1 MKFLKEVWSN
11 LKFAWIYVKD
21 QKFRL
26 LGYSICNIFAI
37 AISIIAPIISAKII
51 VYLTNNKF
59 YQLIAM
65 AIILFFIE
73 NIRNAVFFFA
83 SYFSQVTYRETFC
96 KLQIEL
102 GKAILKLTNYSLDK
116 NSSGVFIQRLTG
128 DTSKIADVF
137 NVLNYHLSDILT
149 NIGIFIAIV
158 VIDYRLFLYLFI
170 TTIILGLIDQK
181 RISKMNEKDK
191 EFRKENENVS
201 GFIGELVRGSRDI
214 KMLSAEKSFIKKLK
228 EKIIHLNQTRYD
240 MGRFRRNYTL
250 IAGFLRDLFDLL
262 FICLVVYLITRSEI
276 TVAIALVAYNYS
288 GRISYIV
295 YSYSYLLEGLKDFNL
310 STSRIAEIIKG
321 DSYPKEKFGKK
332 NLDIVKGD
340 FEFKN
345 VSFGYSDKKRVFDD
359 LSFKVKA
366 NSTVAFVGKSG
377 AGKSTIFNLL
387 CKMYDYNDGLITID
401 GVDVKE
407 LNKASIRDH
416 ITIISQNPYI
426 FNLSIR
432 DNLKLVK
439 DNLTEEEMIE
449 ACKIACLDDFIM
461 SLPDKYDTIVGEGG
475 ISLSGGQRQR
485 LAIAR
490 ALVQK
495 TEIILFDEATSAL
508 DNETQS
514 KIQQAI
520 DNLQGNFTI
529 LIVAHRL
536 STIKNCDKIL
546 FLDDGKI
553 DAEGSHEELLKKCR
567 KYKDLYNSEI
577 EK

>member
-1 MKFLKEVWSN
+1 M
-11 LKFAWIYVKD
+11 
-21 QKFRL
+21 
-26 LGYSICNIFAI
+26 
-37 AISIIAPIISAKII
+37 
-51 VYLTNNKF
+51 
-59 YQLIAM
+59 
-65 AIILFFIE
+65 
-73 NIRNAVFFFA
+73 
-83 SYFSQVTYRETFC
+83 
-96 KLQIEL
+96 
-102 GKAILKLTNYSLDK
+102 
-116 NSSGVFIQRLTG
+116 
-128 DTSKIADVF
+128 
-137 NVLNYHLSDILT
+137 
-149 NIGIFIAIV
+149 
-158 VIDYRLFLYLFI
+158 
-170 TTIILGLIDQK
+170 
-181 RISKMNEKDK
+181 
-191 EFRKENENVS
+191 
-201 GFIGELVRGSRDI
+201 
-214 KMLSAEKSFIKKLK
+214 
-228 EKIIHLNQTRYD
+228 
-240 MGRFRRNYTL
+240 
-250 IAGFLRDLFDLL
+250 
-262 FICLVVYLITRSEI
+262 
-276 TVAIALVAYNYS
+276 
-288 GRISYIV
+288 
-295 YSYSYLLEGLKDFNL
+295 
-310 STSRIAEIIKG
+310 
-321 DSYPKEKFGKK
+321 
-332 NLDIVKGD
+332 
-340 FEFKN
+340 
-345 VSFGYSDKKRVFDD
+345 FDD

>member
-1 MKFLKEVWSN
+1 MN
-11 LKFAWIYVKD
+11 
-21 QKFRL
+21 
-26 LGYSICNIFAI
+26 
-37 AISIIAPIISAKII
+37 
-51 VYLTNNKF
+51 
-59 YQLIAM
+59 YQ
-65 AIILFFIE
+65 
-73 NIRNAVFFFA
+73 
-83 SYFSQVTYRETFC
+83 
-96 KLQIEL
+96 
-102 GKAILKLTNYSLDK
+102 
-116 NSSGVFIQRLTG
+116 
-128 DTSKIADVF
+128 
-137 NVLNYHLSDILT
+137 LSDILT
-149 NIGIFIAIV
+149 NIGIFVAV
-158 VIDYRLFLYLFI
+158 LVIDYRLFIYLFI
-170 TTIILGLIDQK
+170 TTIILGVVDQR

-191 EFRKENENVS
+191 EFRKENEGVS
-201 GFIGELVRGSRDI
+201 GFIGELVRGARDI

-228 EKIIHLNQTRYD
+228 EKIIHLNGTRYE
-240 MGRFRRNYTL
+240 MGKFRRNYTL
-250 IAGFLRDLFDLL
+250 VASFLRDFFDLL
-262 FICLVVYLITRSEI
+262 FICLVVYLITINEI
-276 TVAIALVAYNYS
+276 TVAIALVAHNYS
-288 GRISYIV
+288 GRITYIV

-321 DSYPKEKFGKK
+321 DDYPKEKFGKK
-332 NLDIVKGD
+332 NLEEVKGN

-345 VSFGYSDKKRVFDD
+345 VSFEYKDNKPVFED

-377 AGKSTIFNLL
+377 VGKTTIFNLL
-387 CKMYDYNDGLITID
+387 CKMYDYDGGKITID

-449 ACKIACLDDFIM
+449 ACKIACLDEFIM
-461 SLPDKYDTIVGEGG
+461 SLPDRYDTIVGEGG

-508 DNETQS
+508 DNVTQS

-520 DNLQGNFTI
+520 DNLQGDFTI

-536 STIKNCDKIL
+536 STIKNCDNIL
-546 FLDDGKI
+546 FLDEGKI
-553 DAEGSHEELLKKCR
+553 EAEGSHEELLHKCS
-567 KYKDLYNSEI
+567 KYKELYESEI

>member
-1 MKFLKEVWSN
+1 MKFLKEVFGN
-11 LKFAWIYVKD
+11 LKFTWRYVKD

-37 AISIIAPIISAKII
+37 AISIVVPIISAKII
-51 VYLTNNKF
+51 VFLTNNMF
-59 YQLIAM
+59 YQLIGM
-65 AIILFFIE
+65 AVILFFIE
-73 NIRNAVFFFA
+73 NLRNAVFFFA

-96 KLQIEL
+96 KLQVEL
-102 GKAILKLTNYSLDK
+102 GKSILKLTNNSLDK

-137 NVLNYHLSDILT
+137 NVLNYQLSDILT
-149 NIGIFIAIV
+149 NIGIFVAV
-158 VIDYRLFLYLFI
+158 LVIDYRLFIYLFI
-170 TTIILGLIDQK
+170 TTIILGVIDQR

-191 EFRKENENVS
+191 EFRKENEGVS
-201 GFIGELVRGSRDI
+201 GFIGELVRGARDI

-228 EKIIHLNQTRYD
+228 EKIIHLNGTRYE
-240 MGRFRRNYTL
+240 MGKFRRNYTL
-250 IAGFLRDLFDLL
+250 VASFLRDFFDLL
-262 FICLVVYLITRSEI
+262 FICLVVYLITINEI
-276 TVAIALVAYNYS
+276 TVAIALVAHNYS
-288 GRISYIV
+288 GRITYIV

-321 DSYPKEKFGKK
+321 DDYPKEKFGKK
-332 NLDIVKGD
+332 NLEEVKGN

-345 VSFGYSDKKRVFDD
+345 VSFEYKDNKPVFED

-377 AGKSTIFNLL
+377 VGKTTIFNLL
-387 CKMYDYNDGLITID
+387 CKMYDYDGGKITID

-449 ACKIACLDDFIM
+449 ACKIACLDEFIM
-461 SLPDKYDTIVGEGG
+461 SLPDRYDTIVGEGG
-475 ISLSGGQRQR
+475 ISTLGMNLLN
-485 LAIAR
+485 LAILAPIFAYYIYKFIQSYDKNL
-490 ALVQK
+490 ALFVSGFG
-495 TEIILFDEATSAL
+495 TITLLGLVASIEYAIAGTYPLMFGLTVITPIEMVVGVIEGLVTIVVMNAL
-508 DNETQS
+508 NKVKPELTPVLNE
-514 KIQQAI
+514 
-520 DNLQGNFTI
+520 
-529 LIVAHRL
+529 
-536 STIKNCDKIL
+536 
-546 FLDDGKI
+546 
-553 DAEGSHEELLKKCR
+553 
-567 KYKDLYNSEI
+567 
-577 EK
+577 

>member
-1 MKFLKEVWSN
+1 MKFLKEVLGN
-11 LKFAWIYVKD
+11 LKFTWRYVKD

-26 LGYSICNIFAI
+26 LGYSICNMFAI
-37 AISIIAPIISAKII
+37 AVSIIVPIISAKMI
-51 VYLTNNKF
+51 VYLTNNVF
-59 YQLIAM
+59 YQLIVM
-65 AIILFFIE
+65 AVILFFVE
-73 NIRNAVFFFA
+73 NIRNVVFFFA

-96 KLQIEL
+96 KLQVEL
-102 GKAILKLTNYSLDK
+102 GKTILKLTNDSLDK

-149 NIGIFIAIV
+149 NIGIFVAV
-158 VIDYRLFLYLFI
+158 FVIDYRIFIYLFV
-170 TTIILGLIDQK
+170 TTIILGIIDQK
-181 RISKMNEKDK
+181 RISKTNEKDK
-191 EFRKENENVS
+191 EFRKENEKVS
-201 GFIGELVRGSRDI
+201 GFIGELVRGARDI
-214 KMLSAEKSFIKKLK
+214 KMLSAEKSFIKELK
-228 EKIIHLNQTRYD
+228 GKIIHLNATRYE
-240 MGRFRRNYTL
+240 MGKFRRDYTL
-250 IAGFLRDLFDLL
+250 IASFLRDLFDLI
-262 FICLVVYLITRSEI
+262 FICLIVYLVTRNII

-288 GRISYIV
+288 GRITYIV
-295 YSYSYLLEGLKDFNL
+295 YSYSYMLEALKDFNL
-310 STSRIAEIIKG
+310 STSRISEIIKG
-321 DSYPKEKFGKK
+321 KEFPKEKFGSN
-332 NLDIVKGD
+332 NLDTVKGD

-345 VSFGYSDKKRVFDD
+345 VSFGYNDKKMIFED

-377 AGKSTIFNLL
+377 VGKTTIFNLL
-387 CKMYDYNDGLITID
+387 CKMYDYDGGKITID
-401 GVDVKE
+401 GVDIKE
-407 LNKASIRDH
+407 LNKSSIRDH

-432 DNLKLVK
+432 DNLRLVK
-439 DNLTEEEMIE
+439 ENLTDDEMIN
-449 ACKIACLDDFIM
+449 ACKVACLDDFIM

-520 DNLQGNFTI
+520 DNLQGDFTI

-536 STIKNCDKIL
+536 STIRNCDKIL
-546 FLDDGKI
+546 FLNNGVI
-553 DAEGSHEELLKKCR
+553 EAEGSHEELLKKCS
-567 KYKDLYNSEI
+567 KYKKLYESEI